1 MDDRILEIV
10 QLTSKRLGLENY
22 YLHTYK
28 LYEHI
33 NIFNETNY
41 TLVMEWY
48 PNNIVIV
55 DDDLNPEG
63 TAVIEIDIHSKK
75 ITSII
80 FVGEKN
86 YADGIIYN
94 NFETENI
101 IEWIERE
108 TGLTYGEQFQ
118 LDKQEERE
126 LHFKSYINDILVS
139 PSGLIKITFDEKKR
153 LTSFCIEGKFPNE
166 NKVEIET
173 YTLSLEKLNNKIIDQ
188 FELVKFPSY
197 DDKKLQSLY
206 GINEFFVTND
216 LTKIIP
222 VSLFEDDKPYVNI
235 NKIISWET
243 PLTNLF
249 ERKEVMGIKEVSLE
263 KAFTW
268 EPSQDS
274 LPILNFE
281 QEECL
286 ESVKIFLRQ
295 QYSEDS
301 GKWELN
307 RLYREQGYI
316 YAILRTS
323 RKSELPFQRKI
334 TVIIDPNNFE
344 VLNYIDNEVML
355 QMFEE
360 FQLSDEINM
369 KKEEA
374 YEKLKPYF
382 ELIPYYVYDFTKE
395 KYVLCGKVDCQ
406 YGVDAYTG
414 EIKLLNEL
422 TKS

>member
-1 MDDRILEIV
+1 
-10 QLTSKRLGLENY
+10 
-22 YLHTYK
+22 
-28 LYEHI
+28 
-33 NIFNETNY
+33 
-41 TLVMEWY
+41 
-48 PNNIVIV
+48 
-55 DDDLNPEG
+55 
-63 TAVIEIDIHSKK
+63 
-75 ITSII
+75 
-80 FVGEKN
+80 
-86 YADGIIYN
+86 
-94 NFETENI
+94 
-101 IEWIERE
+101 
-108 TGLTYGEQFQ
+108 
-118 LDKQEERE
+118 
-126 LHFKSYINDILVS
+126 
-139 PSGLIKITFDEKKR
+139 
-153 LTSFCIEGKFPNE
+153 
-166 NKVEIET
+166 VEIET

-316 YAILRTS
+316 Y
-323 RKSELPFQRKI
+323 
-334 TVIIDPNNFE
+334 
-344 VLNYIDNEVML
+344 
-355 QMFEE
+355 
-360 FQLSDEINM
+360 
-369 KKEEA
+369 
-374 YEKLKPYF
+374 
-382 ELIPYYVYDFTKE
+382 
-395 KYVLCGKVDCQ
+395 
-406 YGVDAYTG
+406 
-414 EIKLLNEL
+414 
-422 TKS
+422 